1 MSAHVIGRSPNSLA
15 FGVPL
20 IACARRAAA
29 KPGLGGLVH
38 FFPYNPLRPR
48 FPDRHASLSIKHN
61 KHRFAVELCP
71 GLRILDRVPGPVL
84 RDSDWPGPGT
94 RRVGGPG
101 YPGTRIHGVSQRN
114 PPPPLAFTGLEA
126 ERKVLARR
134 GKEVGG

>member
-101 YPGTRIHGVSQRN
+101 YPGTRIGIKSFSILVGRYRFSSVPKFREM
-114 PPPPLAFTGLEA
+114 LEVRP
-126 ERKVLARR
+126 EWVPD
-134 GKEVGG
+134 